1 MLLLLLLL
9 EDDEGGS
16 FPVNLLRMSCRK
28 MSLLDPRLSFFFF
41 SFVVVVGIEVLPGP
55 LSFPSIEFRC
65 ELSLLLK
72 VTLLALLLM
81 LLLFVLSPLL
91 DVNPRP
97 SPPDRPPPP
106 CPPPLPAPHPNP
118 SAATTA
124 SPVPP
129 KTPSVTV
136 ITVASAGLAHSVFR
150 LRGVR
155 LNIEKDGIFS
165 AREERRTRDDMRRL
179 DLRPQRSH

>member
-1 MLLLLLLL
+1 MLLLLLLLL
-9 EDDEGGS
+9 EDEEGGS

-28 MSLLDPRLSFFFF
+28 MSRLDPRLSFFFF
-41 SFVVVVGIEVLPGP
+41 SFVPVGIEVLPGP

-65 ELSLLLK
+65 ALSLLLK
-72 VTLLALLLM
+72 VMLLA
-81 LLLFVLSPLL
+81 LLLFVLSLL
-91 DVNPRP
+91 LEVNPRP

-165 AREERRTRDDMRRL
+165 ARERRTRDDMRRL